1 MFELNEEFL
10 KEVGIATMPEPA
22 RSSLVANIQKLMQNR
37 LNLKLADQLSD
48 EKVDE
53 LEHVSTSTDDAR
65 KWLGENYPKFE
76 SSAEYEQFKQQV
88 NEGEDP
94 ISLFAQSKWFQTNVP
109 NFSTYLNE
117 TYEDVKNELKTIGT
131 GVPA

>member
-1 MFELNEEFL
+1 MFELSEEFL
-10 KEVGIATMPEPA
+10 NEVGIATMPEPA

-76 SSAEYEQFKQQV
+76 SSAEYEQFKNKSMKAKILFRYLLRV
-88 NEGEDP
+88 NGFRP
-94 ISLFAQSKWFQTNVP
+94 MFQTSP
-109 NFSTYLNE
+109 L
-117 TYEDVKNELKTIGT
+117 I
-131 GVPA
+131 